1 VISFATA
8 RPKYAPRLLGFTCY
22 PDSSRGGQ
30 PLTEVSYSDALVHK
44 GTVFS
49 EHDICEIGGKG
60 GTCSS

>member
-1 VISFATA
+1 MQFASTLA
-8 RPKYAPRLLGFTCY
+8 KYAPRLRGFTCY

-30 PLTEVSYSDALVHK
+30 PLTEVPYADALVHK